1 MYFHSFHLL
10 ILSLSL
16 FPPRLQIILFHKLF
30 MLMWKIY
37 GQTYLRV
44 AMSLNNFLTIIMET
58 QNLTANMIVV
68 ILATTDYY
76 FENRNSYIIPV
87 LKSIYF

>member
-30 MLMWKIY
+30 MLMWKKY

-44 AMSLNNFLTIIMET
+44 AMSLNNFLTII
-58 QNLTANMIVV
+58 I
-68 ILATTDYY
+68 ATTDYY